1 MEIDFQ
7 RILFMIPPLLLALT
21 AHECAHAW
29 VAWRLGDNTAYMMG
43 RVTLNPVKH
52 LDPIG
57 TLAIFV
63 TGMFGWAKPVP
74 VNARNFKHPAK
85 DLMLVSIAGPATN
98 LFLAAVFAVIYK
110 IAINNVDP
118 SMLFATSGLVGP
130 LFKMVLISIWLNVGL
145 AVFNMLPIHP
155 LDGSSV
161 LAYFLPTK
169 AYIQFRK
176 LEPYGFMIL
185 LALIMTGMT
194 GTIIGPAVVGVVRFL
209 TGGMI

>member
-1 MEIDFQ
+1 MDIDFQ
-7 RILFMIPPLLLALT
+7 RILLMIPPLLLALT

-43 RVTLNPVKH
+43 RVTLNPIKH
-52 LDPIG
+52 LDPVG
-57 TLAIFV
+57 TIAIFI

-74 VNARNFKHPAK
+74 VNARNLKNPAK

-98 LFLAAVFAVIYK
+98 LFLAALFAIIYK
-110 IAINNVDP
+110 VAINSVDL
-118 SMLFATSGLVGP
+118 SILFSDSGLVGP

-161 LAYFLPTK
+161 LAYFLPTSM
-169 AYIQFRK
+169 YVQFRK

-185 LALIMTGMT
+185 LILIMTGLT
-194 GTIIGPAVVGVVRFL
+194 GTIIGPAVIGVVNFL
-209 TGGMI
+209 TGGMV

>member
-1 MEIDFQ
+1 MDIDFQ
-7 RILFMIPPLLLALT
+7 RILLMIPPLLLALT

-43 RVTLNPVKH
+43 RVTLNPIKH
-52 LDPIG
+52 LDPVG
-57 TLAIFV
+57 TIAIFI

-74 VNARNFKHPAK
+74 VNSRNLKNPAK

-98 LFLAAVFAVIYK
+98 LFLAALFAIIYK
-110 IAINNVDP
+110 VAINSVDL
-118 SMLFATSGLVGP
+118 SILFSDSGLVGP

-161 LAYFLPTK
+161 LAYFLPTSM
-169 AYIQFRK
+169 YVQFRK

-185 LALIMTGMT
+185 LILIMTGLT
-194 GTIIGPAVVGVVRFL
+194 GTIIGPAVIGVVNFL
-209 TGGMI
+209 TGGMV